1 MSKPLT
7 IKRSTASETDPLPSE
22 EGLDAVTSTADPLPV
37 EVEVP
42 PAPTSSE
49 APAAKAEEYGR
60 GGVYR
65 SIGGGRRVK
74 K

>member
-7 IKRSTASETDPLPSE
+7 IKRSASTETDPLPPSE
-22 EGLDAVTSTADPLPV
+22 GPVDAPSATDLILPV
-37 EVEVP
+37 DVETP

-49 APAAKAEEYGR
+49 APAAEIYGK